1 MALNPPI
8 TDWIN
13 RRVWLVGAST
23 GIGAALAKE
32 LQDAGAIVALSARS
46 AAPLEALITHSE
58 SMALPLDVTD
68 AVALKNAFAQIMDRW
83 GKIHLI
89 VWLAGTYTAMRVDNF
104 DAARAIQ
111 INRINYEGL
120 LTGLGEILPVLRK
133 QGFGTLALVS
143 SVAAYGG
150 LPKSLA
156 YGPTKAAMSNL
167 AETLYIDLHS
177 RNIGVVLISPGFV
190 DTPLTAQN
198 DFKMPALITPAQAA
212 QAIRKGLEQGRFEI
226 AFPKRF
232 TNWLRFLRLMP
243 YRIYFAVVSRFTG
256 L

>member
-8 TDWIN
+8 TDWVD

-32 LQDAGAIVALSARS
+32 LQSAGAIVALSARS
-46 AAPLEALITHSE
+46 AGPLNDLITNPQSL
-58 SMALPLDVTD
+58 ALPLDVTD
-68 AVALKNAFAQIMDRW
+68 EAALKNAFNQIIDRW

-89 VWLAGTYTAMRVDNF
+89 VWLAGTYSEMRVDDF

-111 INRINYEGL
+111 INRVNYEAL
-120 LTGLGEILPVLRK
+120 LLGLGAILPALSK
-133 QGFGTLALVS
+133 QGFGTIALVS
-143 SVAAYGG
+143 SVAGYGG

-156 YGPTKAAMSNL
+156 YGPTKAAMINL

-190 DTPLTAQN
+190 ETPLTAQN
-198 DFKMPALITPAQAA
+198 KFKMPALITSAQAA
-212 QAIRKGLEQGRFEI
+212 KAIRKGLEQGRFEI

-232 TNWLRFLRLMP
+232 TNWLRLLRLMP
-243 YRIYFAVVSRFTG
+243 YRIYFMIISRFTG